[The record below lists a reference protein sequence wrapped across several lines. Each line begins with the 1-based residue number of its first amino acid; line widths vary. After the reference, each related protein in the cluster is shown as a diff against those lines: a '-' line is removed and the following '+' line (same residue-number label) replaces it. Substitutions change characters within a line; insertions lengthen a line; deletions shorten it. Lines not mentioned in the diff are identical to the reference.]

1 MSAIEK
7 IRKWVKTYPGMGKV
21 MDLFV
26 DYYSM
31 QLDGS
36 SIAPSGL
43 TEISRREDVLG
54 NLTVENQYNFKLSF
68 VFPKAPGDDDGATEN
83 ADWLL
88 DFQQW
93 VQEQSIRQLVPVF
106 GDDPRKETAKAQ
118 NGTNEYAT
126 IEGSGLYTVLLSVNF
141 FKIYEV
147 K

>member
-7 IRKWVKTYPGMGKV
+7 IRKWVKTYPGVGKV

-43 TEISRREDVLG
+43 TEVSRREDVLG

-93 VQEQSIRQLVPVF
+93 VQEQSILRLVPVF
-106 GDDPRKETAKAQ
+106 GDDPKKETVKAQ

-141 FKIYEV
+141 YKIYEV

>member
-1 MSAIEK
+1 MSAINK
-7 IRKWVKTYPGMGKV
+7 IRNWVKTYPGAGKV
-21 MDLFV
+21 LDLFV

-36 SIAPSGL
+36 SIAPSGMV
-43 TEISRREDVLG
+43 EISRKEDILG

-68 VFPKAPGDDDGATEN
+68 VFPKAPDDDAGAAEN

-88 DFQQW
+88 GFQEW
-93 VQEQSIRQLVPVF
+93 VQAQSICRLVPVF
-106 GDDPRKETAKAQ
+106 GDDPSRETVKAQ

-141 FKIYEV
+141 IKIYKES
-147 K
+147 